1 MEFCVPSLDRLI
13 RPGDL
18 VFFRG
23 RGWKSRLITLG
34 TGPFW
39 FRGFSHVGF
48 VSYVTGYRHI
58 CLVDATTLDD
68 VPCVIT
74 GKTSGVRARPL
85 ESQLAAYDGEVTVC
99 PINTAFPGIINY
111 EARNYTD
118 GQLGKEYD
126 TVGALHSRGSFVCGL
141 LWKLGKLKESRDAL
155 FCSELAG
162 NWLLVAGLMEHDNV
176 SSLNPTSLAIE
187 GEKQGAFDTPWR
199 CE

>member
-1 MEFCVPSLDRLI
+1 MEFRVPSLDRLI

-48 VSYVTGYRHI
+48 ASYVSGYRHL

-85 ESQLAAYDGEVTVC
+85 EGQLAAYDGEVWVY
-99 PINTAFPGIINY
+99 PVPHGDYAPMSRGYADSI
-111 EARNYTD
+111 
-118 GQLGKEYD
+118 LGLEYD
-126 TVGALHSRGSFVCGL
+126 MTGALHCRGSFFCGL
-141 LWKLGKLKESRDAL
+141 LWKLGRLKESRDAL

-187 GEKQGAFDTPWR
+187 GQRQGAFDTPWR
-199 CE
+199 IK